1 MTRLRNQGE
10 LPALRDL
17 LIHGNSKLY
26 EGDLTEEQVRI
37 NVLRRLPNLKKI
49 NGKLVTPA
57 EQDAA
62 KESA

>member
-1 MTRLRNQGE
+1 M
-10 LPALRDL
+10 LRDL
-17 LIHGNSKLY
+17 LIKGNEKLY

-37 NVLRRLPNLKKI
+37 NVLRRLPNIKKI

-62 KESA
+62 KESE